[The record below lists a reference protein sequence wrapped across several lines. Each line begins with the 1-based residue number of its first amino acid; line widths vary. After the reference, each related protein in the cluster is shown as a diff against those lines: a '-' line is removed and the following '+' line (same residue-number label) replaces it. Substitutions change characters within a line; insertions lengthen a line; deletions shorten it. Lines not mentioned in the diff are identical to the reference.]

1 MNVLKETVQK
11 LKKDLNIHNVCIFIR
26 ETENHTYCN
35 IKDNYGHA
43 DFIFM
48 NFNEQD
54 GFTVEI
60 DGVVKNFTVFRDE
73 DYVEIREAVMKAATA
88 RDKKYSSRL

>member
-1 MNVLKETVQK
+1 MNILKETVQK
-11 LKKDLNIHNVCIFIR
+11 LKKDLNIHDVYIFIR

-35 IKDNYGHA
+35 IRDNYCHG

-88 RDKKYSSRL
+88 RDKKYSSRF

>member
-1 MNVLKETVQK
+1 MNVLIETVQK
-11 LKKDLNIHNVCIFIR
+11 LKKDLNIHDVYIFIR

-35 IKDNYGHA
+35 IKDNYGHT

-60 DGVVKNFTVFRDE
+60 DGVVKNFTAFRDE
-73 DYVEIREAVMKAATA
+73 DYDEIMEAVLRAATA
-88 RDKKYSSRL
+88 RNKKYSSRF